1 MNNIRFCIL
10 GFAVFLLFSCGAS
23 PNYIRRIQ
31 ALEEGVSNPTTI
43 EELKDAIDKYEKRV
57 EDIVG
62 AQSQTGIWYKIL
74 ATRYIDKAMYGEA
87 LDALR
92 AAIQY
97 YPSNQNLF
105 YYVGVCAGYMAKS
118 TLDFGEGDCKADRE
132 RYLGLAESGYKRALE
147 IQPDYSRAMYGLGV
161 LYTFEMNQPEKAV
174 PLLENFLTIQTKD
187 TSGMFVL
194 ARAYYMTG
202 RYDEAVSTYDKI
214 IETTK
219 VEEQKKDAM
228 ENKELILAS
237 LYGEN

>member
-1 MNNIRFCIL
+1 MIERIIKKDALYERLKQDILLGHYKLGEQLPSEPLLAARLKAGRVTVRSALERLEKEKLVLRYQGKGTFVANRSGREQYAGKYLMIYFDSSDFSSSTLHIMPGIEQYCAKLNIQLTKIPLTLIRF
-10 GFAVFLLFSCGAS
+10 
-23 PNYIRRIQ
+23 
-31 ALEEGVSNPTTI
+31 
-43 EELKDAIDKYEKRV
+43 
-57 EDIVG
+57 
-62 AQSQTGIWYKIL
+62 
-74 ATRYIDKAMYGEA
+74 
-87 LDALR
+87 
-92 AAIQY
+92 
-97 YPSNQNLF
+97 
-105 YYVGVCAGYMAKS
+105 AGY
-118 TLDFGEGDCKADRE
+118 E
-132 RYLGLAESGYKRALE
+132 RALE

-202 RYDEAVSTYDKI
+202 RYDAAVSTYDKI

>member
-1 MNNIRFCIL
+1 MNKTKIYFLSAI
-10 GFAVFLLFSCGAS
+10 VFLLLSCGAS

-43 EELKDAIDKYEKRV
+43 EELKDAISKYEKRV

-74 ATRYIDKAMYGEA
+74 ATRYIDKGMYGEA

-118 TLDFGEGDCKADRE
+118 TLDFDGKDYQAE
-132 RYLGLAESGYKRALE
+132 RNRLLTLAESGYKRALE
-147 IQPDYSRAMYGLGV
+147 IQPDYSRALYGLGV
-161 LYTFEMNQPEKAV
+161 LYTFEMNQPEKAI
-174 PLLENFLTIQTKD
+174 PLLENFVAMQTKD
-187 TSGMFVL
+187 VNGMFVL
-194 ARAYYMTG
+194 ARACYMIG
-202 RYDEAVSTYDKI
+202 LYDKAVALYDRI
-214 IETTK
+214 ISTTK
-219 VEEQKKDAM
+219 VEEQKKDAIR
-228 ENKELILAS
+228 NKELILSS
-237 LYGEN
+237 LYAKN

>member
-1 MNNIRFCIL
+1 MNSVRFCIL
-10 GFAVFLLFSCGAS
+10 PFVLILLFSCGAS

-43 EELKDAIDKYEKRV
+43 EELKDAISKYEKRV

-105 YYVGVCAGYMAKS
+105 YYVGVCAGYMAKA
-118 TLDFGEGDCKADRE
+118 TLDFGGGDYNAEKE
-132 RYLGLAESGYKRALE
+132 RYLALAESGYKRALE

-161 LYTFEMNQPEKAV
+161 LYTFEMNQPENAV
-174 PLLENFLTIQTKD
+174 PLLENFLSMQTKD
-187 TSGMFVL
+187 VNGMFVL

-202 RYDEAVSTYDKI
+202 LYDEAVTLYDKI
-214 IETTK
+214 IATTK
-219 VEEQKKDAM
+219 VEEQKKDATA
-228 ENKELILAS
+228 NKELILSS

>member
-1 MNNIRFCIL
+1 M
-10 GFAVFLLFSCGAS
+10 
-23 PNYIRRIQ
+23 
-31 ALEEGVSNPTTI
+31 
-43 EELKDAIDKYEKRV
+43 
-57 EDIVG
+57 
-62 AQSQTGIWYKIL
+62 
-74 ATRYIDKAMYGEA
+74 
-87 LDALR
+87 DALR

-118 TLDFGEGDCKADRE
+118 TLDFGEGDYKADRE

>member
-43 EELKDAIDKYEKRV
+43 EELKDAIGKYEKRV

-105 YYVGVCAGYMAKS
+105 Y
-118 TLDFGEGDCKADRE
+118 
-132 RYLGLAESGYKRALE
+132 
-147 IQPDYSRAMYGLGV
+147 
-161 LYTFEMNQPEKAV
+161 
-174 PLLENFLTIQTKD
+174 
-187 TSGMFVL
+187 
-194 ARAYYMTG
+194 
-202 RYDEAVSTYDKI
+202 
-214 IETTK
+214 
-219 VEEQKKDAM
+219 
-228 ENKELILAS
+228 
-237 LYGEN
+237 